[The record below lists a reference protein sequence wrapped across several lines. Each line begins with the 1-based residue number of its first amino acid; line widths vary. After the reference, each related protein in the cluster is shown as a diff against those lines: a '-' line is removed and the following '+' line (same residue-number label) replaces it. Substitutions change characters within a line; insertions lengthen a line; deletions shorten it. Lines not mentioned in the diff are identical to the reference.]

1 MPGAALR
8 IRRGSGLLLPTSF
21 LALPGRGAHLSAVPR
36 DQEPAIP
43 RDLLQMVRD
52 ALGDRYQVEREIA
65 RGGAARVFAARDRE
79 GRAIALK
86 ILHPELLA
94 SLTAKRFLREISLLA
109 TLDHP
114 HIAKLLDYGE
124 TDWLLYF
131 TMAFFDG
138 PTLRQHLDTVRRLPL
153 ADALTVAD
161 EMLDALDYAHG
172 HGVVHRDVKPE
183 NIVLSPTAGTVLV
196 DFGIARAIAASE
208 GDRVTRSGFTV
219 GTTTYMSPEQAAG
232 ERQLDHRSDLYS
244 FGCLCF
250 ECLTGQPPFQHAVD
264 AVVLDMHRR
273 MVPQSPRDLLPSLP
287 RALSKVVTKALEKD
301 PGDRWQSAAEMRAA
315 LRDAAGG

>member
-1 MPGAALR
+1 VRRSALLAAEL
-8 IRRGSGLLLPTSF
+8 F
-21 LALPGRGAHLSAVPR
+21 LALTGCGAHLSAIPR
-36 DQEPAIP
+36 GKERAIP

-94 SLTAKRFLREISLLA
+94 SLTAQRFLREISLLA

-138 PTLRQHLDTVRRLPL
+138 PTLRQHLDVVRRLPL
-153 ADALTVAD
+153 VDALTVAD
-161 EMLDALDYAHG
+161 EMLDALAYAHG

-183 NIVLSPTAGTVLV
+183 NIVLSPEAGTVLV
-196 DFGIARAIAASE
+196 DFGIARAIAVSE

-232 ERQLDHRSDLYS
+232 TRELDHRSDIYS

-250 ECLTGQPPFQHAVD
+250 ECLTGQPPFQHPVD

-287 RALSKVVTKALEKD
+287 RALAKVVTKALEKD